1 MITIDPNVVRSVA
14 EITALSVSALVLG
27 NGMIQNG
34 INVVNLLVAGW
45 KLAHAAPERDS
56 QSLWSR
62 YNDIAPPITLLV
74 PAYNEEATIVE
85 SVRSLLALQY
95 PNHEVIVV
103 NDGSKDGTVQRLI
116 EAFELEPAKRAY
128 QRTVPCEDIRSLW
141 VSRQHP
147 NLLVAD
153 KENGGKAD
161 ALNAAINLSRMPLVC
176 AIDADSVLEPD
187 SLIRATKPFMDNAE
201 PVVAVGGTIRVA
213 NGCKF
218 RGGRVVEVRLPT
230 SLIALFQSI
239 EYLRAFLLARL
250 AWSSLGVLTLIS
262 GAFGV
267 FERRTVL
274 AVGGYSLG
282 TVGEDLELI
291 IKIHRYMR
299 DNGQDY
305 AVQFVAEPVCW
316 TEVPTSLGV
325 LASQRSRWQR
335 GALET
340 FFKHKDMMWRARYGR
355 IGIFGLGQMLVV
367 DVLGPPIEVLGYLL
381 VPLMWWLGVLSAEH
395 FMAFF
400 AVIFVFGV
408 FLSVGA
414 LILEEAELH
423 RVPRARD
430 LFVLLL
436 VAIVENFGYR
446 QLNSVFRVYG
456 TWQFLRGSTGWGE
469 MKRAGFRSE

>member
-1 MITIDPNVVRSVA
+1 MINIDPNVVRNVA
-14 EITALSVSALVLG
+14 EITALSVSTVVLG

-34 INVVNLLVAGW
+34 LNVLNLLVAGW
-45 KLAHAAPERDS
+45 RLAHAAPEKDS

-74 PAYNEEATIVE
+74 PAYNEETTIAQ

-95 PNHEVIVV
+95 PRHEVIVV
-103 NDGSKDGTVQRLI
+103 NDGSKDGTMQCLI
-116 EAFELEPAKRAY
+116 EEFELEPAKRAY
-128 QRTVPCEDIRSLW
+128 QIQAPCARIRSLW
-141 VSRQHP
+141 HSKSYP

-176 AIDADSVLEPD
+176 AIDADSILEPD
-187 SLIRATKPFMDNAE
+187 SLMRATKPFMDNAE
-201 PVVAVGGTIRVA
+201 PVVAVGGTIRVV
-213 NGCKF
+213 NGCIL
-218 RGGRVVEVRLPT
+218 RGGRVVEVRLPN
-230 SLIALFQSI
+230 SLIAKFQAI
-239 EYLRAFLLARL
+239 EYLRAFLMARL
-250 AWSSLGVLTLIS
+250 AWSSLGALTLIS

-299 DNGQDY
+299 DEGRDY

-325 LASQRSRWQR
+325 LARQRARWHR

-340 FFKHKDMMWRARYGR
+340 FFKHKDMMLHARYGR
-355 IGIFGLGQMLVV
+355 IGVLGLGQMLVV
-367 DVLGPPIEVLGYLL
+367 DVLGPPIEVIGFLL
-381 VPLMWWLGVLSAEH
+381 IPLMWWLGVLSAEY
-395 FMAFF
+395 FLAFF

-430 LFVLLL
+430 LFTMLL
-436 VAIVENFGYR
+436 VAIIENFGYR
-446 QLNSVFRVYG
+446 QLNSLFRVYG

-469 MKRAGFRSE
+469 MKRTGFRTE